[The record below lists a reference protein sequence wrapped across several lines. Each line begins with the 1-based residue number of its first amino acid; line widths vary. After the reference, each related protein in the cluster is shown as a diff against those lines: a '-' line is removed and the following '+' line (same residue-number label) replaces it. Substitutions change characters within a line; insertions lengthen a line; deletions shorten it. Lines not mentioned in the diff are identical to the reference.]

1 MMEPIDYEYD
11 VLVKTVII
19 GDAGVGKTSFC
30 RKLTTGEFSDLY
42 SSTIGVD
49 FFIKYSLINEKIFK
63 LQIWDTAG
71 QEKFNSIITNYFR
84 NAKFVILMFDKNDAE
99 SYSKIM
105 KWYNMI
111 NRSCL
116 EQVKI
121 LAIGNKTDLELKADM
136 VKINDFLNEMNIPY
150 IDMSVKKDKTFN
162 DFEKNIHDMI
172 CDIKPNYTNFNIIE
186 LNNNK
191 KNKLKCC

>member
-1 MMEPIDYEYD
+1 MIEPIDYEYD

-30 RKLTTGEFSDLY
+30 RKLTTGEFYDLY

-63 LQIWDTAG
+63 LQFWDTAG

-111 NRSCL
+111 NRYCL